1 MKIPGFSV
9 LFSWQESLLMW
20 DIGHQFRFVGY
31 FMVGYVIRYAASKG
45 QNNGRG
51 LTLILL
57 G

>member
-1 MKIPGFSV
+1 
-9 LFSWQESLLMW
+9 MW

-31 FMVGYVIRYAASKG
+31 FMVGYVIRYAASIG